1 MASGVPVLA
10 SAIPGFTAV
19 IDGGKDGLLVP
30 PNQPRVLAQAID
42 TLLQDEALCRAMSA
56 NGLRTAQ
63 QYDWHRVADSILD
76 VYDEARGRSR
86 VHMVAAGVHRQ
97 VSGMG

>member
-1 MASGVPVLA
+1 V
-10 SAIPGFTAV
+10 
-19 IDGGKDGLLVP
+19 
-30 PNQPRVLAQAID
+30 RAQAID
-42 TLLQDEALCRAMSA
+42 TLLNDEDLCRAMSA
-56 NGLRTAQ
+56 NGLRTSQ

>member
-1 MASGVPVLA
+1 
-10 SAIPGFTAV
+10 
-19 IDGGKDGLLVP
+19 VP

-42 TLLQDEALCRAMSA
+42 TLINDDELCRSMRA

-63 QYDWHRVADSILD
+63 QYDWHRVTDSILD
-76 VYDEARGRSR
+76 VYEEARGRSR

-97 VSGMG
+97 VSGVG